1 MGTIAN
7 DGDVLDLSGVLKGTI
22 VPNSTKLTD
31 YLRASKRGDGK
42 INLMVDFDSNWTATT
57 TDQMTITLSNLTYD
71 NFNTTANDPTTNTFI
86 SQLVH
91 QITIPANSGI
101 VIG

>member
-1 MGTIAN
+1 MSA
-7 DGDVLDLSGVLKGTI
+7 
-22 VPNSTKLTD
+22 

-42 INLMVDFDSNWTATT
+42 INLTVDFDRDWTATT

>member
-1 MGTIAN
+1 
-7 DGDVLDLSGVLKGTI
+7 L
-22 VPNSTKLTD
+22 
-31 YLRASKRGDGK
+31 ASKRTDGK
-42 INLMVDFDSNWTATT
+42 INLTVDFDHEWTAAS
-57 TDQMTITLSNLTYD
+57 TDQLTITLSSLTYD
-71 NFNTTANDPTTNTFI
+71 SFNTTASDPKTNTFI

>member
-1 MGTIAN
+1 
-7 DGDVLDLSGVLKGTI
+7 
-22 VPNSTKLTD
+22 
-31 YLRASKRGDGK
+31 LRASKRGDGK
-42 INLMVDFDSNWTATT
+42 INLTVDFDSNWTTT
-57 TDQMTITLSNLTYD
+57 TSDQMTITLSNLTYD
-71 NFNTTANDPTTNTFI
+71 SFNTTASDPKTNTFI